1 MPTNAFLFR
10 VIFIL
15 AGIHSLTCCSSCCG
29 DSRCVSSELVSIDVH
44 HLDNGGHQPV
54 PIVSDS
60 ISAFS
65 YAIKV
70 NYHGSEL
77 EGLCGYFLRD
87 IALSFS
93 NPSKAMSCERD
104 VFLSPDT
111 IQKVIIH
118 SSTDFD
124 PTHPAGT
131 DLSEYF
137 IEKTI
142 SEVLPSSYNQPYWPE
157 IREVRFLLF
166 TAPVSESQHRFFID
180 VHLTNGRILSD
191 STEQIVL
198 KI

>member
-29 DSRCVSSELVSIDVH
+29 DSRCVSSELVSIEVH
-44 HLDNGGHQPV
+44 HLDNGGPQPV

-65 YAIKV
+65 YAIEV
-70 NYHGSEL
+70 NYHGRAL
-77 EGLCGYFLRD
+77 EGLCSNFFRD
-87 IALSFS
+87 VARSFS
-93 NPSKAMSCERD
+93 NPGMAFSCARD
-104 VFLSPDT
+104 VYLSPDT
-111 IQKVIIH
+111 IQQVLIY
-118 SSTDFD
+118 STTDFD

-142 SEVLPSSYNQPYWPE
+142 TAVLPSSFDQPYWPE
-157 IREVRFLLF
+157 ILEVRFLLF
-166 TAPVSESQHRFFID
+166 TAPITQSQHRFLID